1 MTEIILGAMVVIST
15 AAAITL
21 GIRANRYQDQF
32 DELEEDYDILIEKYT
47 NSFLEANH
55 LKQELAKLK
64 RKPRKDKG
72 QPRKSYNGKPITNKR
87 KVQEGEQGTDHSK
100 SAK

>member
-15 AAAITL
+15 TAAITL
-21 GIRANRYQDQF
+21 GIRANRYEDRF
-32 DELEEDYDILIEKYT
+32 DELEEDYNILIEKYT

-72 QPRKSYNGKPITNKR
+72 QPRTSYNGKPVTRKR
-87 KVQEGEQGTDHSK
+87 KSDKGE
-100 SAK
+100 

>member
-1 MTEIILGAMVVIST
+1 MTTIILGGMVVLCT

-21 GIRANRYQDQF
+21 GLRARGYKQIAE
-32 DELEEDYDILIEKYT
+32 ELEDDYDMLIDKYT
-47 NSFLEANH
+47 NAFLEVTE
-55 LKQELAKLK
+55 LKQQVTKLK

-72 QPRKSYNGKPITNKR
+72 QPRTSYNGKPITNKR

>member
-1 MTEIILGAMVVIST
+1 MTEIILGAMVVVSA

-32 DELEEDYDILIEKYT
+32 DELEQDYDALMNKYT
-47 NSFLEANH
+47 NVFLESNH
-55 LKQELAKLK
+55 LRQALAKLK

-72 QPRKSYNGKPITNKR
+72 QPRTSYNGKPVTRKR
-87 KVQEGEQGTDHSK
+87 KSNKGE
-100 SAK
+100 

>member
-15 AAAITL
+15 AAAITF
-21 GIRANRYQDQF
+21 GIRANRYEDQF

-72 QPRKSYNGKPITNKR
+72 QPRTSYNGKPVTRKR
-87 KVQEGEQGTDHSK
+87 KSDKGE
-100 SAK
+100 

>member
-1 MTEIILGAMVVIST
+1 MTTIILGGMVVLCT

-21 GIRANRYQDQF
+21 GLRARGYRQLME
-32 DELEEDYDILIEKYT
+32 ELEVDYDRVIEKYT

-55 LKQELAKLK
+55 LRQQVAKLK

-72 QPRKSYNGKPITNKR
+72 QPRNTYNGKPITRKR

>member
-21 GIRANRYQDQF
+21 GIRANRYEDQF
-32 DELEEDYDILIEKYT
+32 DELEEDYDVLIEKYT

-72 QPRKSYNGKPITNKR
+72 QPRTSYNGKPVTRKR
-87 KVQEGEQGTDHSK
+87 KSDKGE
-100 SAK
+100 

>member
-1 MTEIILGAMVVIST
+1 MTTIILGAALVAST

-21 GIRANRYQDQF
+21 GLKARSYKRIAE
-32 DELEEDYDILIEKYT
+32 ELEDDYDMLIDKYT

-72 QPRKSYNGKPITNKR
+72 QPRTSYNGKPVTRKR
-87 KVQEGEQGTDHSK
+87 KSDKGEQV
-100 SAK
+100 A